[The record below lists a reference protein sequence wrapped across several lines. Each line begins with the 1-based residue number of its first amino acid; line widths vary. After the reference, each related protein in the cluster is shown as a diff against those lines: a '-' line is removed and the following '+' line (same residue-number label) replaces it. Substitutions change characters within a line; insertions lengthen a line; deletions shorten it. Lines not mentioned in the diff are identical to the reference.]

1 MRGTTCKKRVGGLLI
16 CFPGI
21 QGPFSFSRSSSSKV
35 VAMGKKAKSNAAPAK
50 ERQVQAPPSVELLED
65 IVIRFILNAPDEEK
79 AAWQRLLF
87 LVEQAHWFYEDY
99 YAANNPESLLSY
111 NLRDFVAL
119 VFTSVT
125 LLQPYTAFL
134 DPIYKTFVGYKQSV
148 PVCGCIIL
156 NSTLTHVLLVK
167 GWKSQSPWGFPK
179 GKINRNEEPSACAA
193 REVWEETGFDVTPYI
208 EEESSLE
215 FTFRQ
220 KNEQLFIITGI
231 DERTAMFQ
239 PQANKEISAIEWYP
253 VASLPDAGA
262 AGEKDSAHSFGAMK
276 STGKDGSKFYM
287 VWPFVKRLRK
297 WIKQRKR
304 GGSSGGVASGKEEEE
319 EYPCYLRLK
328 PWTRRARVYLLPAC
342 APWWPCSSHVPK
354 PAILDLGNITMSG
367 TISI

>member
-1 MRGTTCKKRVGGLLI
+1 
-16 CFPGI
+16 
-21 QGPFSFSRSSSSKV
+21 
-35 VAMGKKAKSNAAPAK
+35 MGKKAKSNAAPAK

-79 AAWQRLLF
+79 ATWQRLLF

-304 GGSSGGVASGKEEEE
+304 GGGSGGVASGKEEEE
-319 EYPCYLRLK
+319 EEEEEERSQQQQQHD
-328 PWTRRARVYLLPAC
+328 LLPSGLFGDVVSAQPTDPQS
-342 APWWPCSSHVPK
+342 AAEMLRGFRLDVNAVMSVFDRAIASK
-354 PAILDLGNITMSG
+354 PLKLARQGARRRKQ
-367 TISI
+367 